1 MKKTF
6 KKAIAGLIAV
16 ASLSV
21 CMVGM
26 SVNAATVSD
35 SNSIFEWNR
44 NGSSVY
50 VALTN
55 TSGTTRYAQ
64 VNCYGYDSAGGY
76 VGHIGN
82 EAVLAD
88 GEKVS
93 KSGNITAS
101 SYVYQ
106 GYLYASGTPHGTPT
120 KVWTKSN

>member
-1 MKKTF
+1 MKKVF
-6 KKAIAGLIAV
+6 KKSIASVIAI

-35 SNSIFEWNR
+35 SNSIFKWNR
-44 NGSSVY
+44 SGSSVS

-82 EAVLAD
+82 EAVLSD
-88 GEKVS
+88 GDEVS

-106 GYLYASGTPHGTPT
+106 GYLYSGSTPYGTPT